1 MSFERIEQL
10 VKDLREEAEHFS
22 HRGLEREAR
31 LIESVAND
39 VEQAWRE
46 WWLEELSPQDAAAEA
61 SLSTSALHK
70 RVAAGTLV
78 NRGKRGSPRYRR
90 CDLFSGSRDELSLV
104 ADARE
109 PDLADELLAGLG

>member
-10 VKDLREEAEHFS
+10 VNRLRKEAEHFS

-31 LIESVAND
+31 LIDSVATD
-39 VEQAWRE
+39 LEQAWRE

-61 SLSTSALHK
+61 RLSTSALHK

-90 CDLFSGSRDELSLV
+90 CDLFGGPRDDLRLV
-104 ADARE
+104 VDARE
-109 PDLADELLAGLG
+109 PDLADELLAGVG